1 MVNEEKVK
9 ELFQMA
15 VYDKHEEARYRQTG
29 EYYKSDYIGKELVKS
44 VFSGTL
50 VFLLIGALHLMG
62 TLNTF
67 LDSLNNVAWAQS
79 LVDIGLLYICFM
91 ALYLL
96 VTYLVYYVRYRTGRR
111 QLKKYYGHLRHLNRA
126 YDNETK

>member
-15 VYDKHEEARYRQTG
+15 VYDKHEEARYRQMG

-44 VFSGTL
+44 VFTGTIA
-50 VFLLIGALHLMG
+50 FLLIGALHLMG
-62 TLNTF
+62 TLETF
-67 LDSLNNVAWAQS
+67 LDSLNNVEWVQS

-91 ALYLL
+91 ALYLF
-96 VTYLVYYVRYRTGRR
+96 VTYLVYYVRYRAGRR
-111 QLKKYYGHLRHLNRA
+111 KLKKYYGHLRHINRM
-126 YDNETK
+126 YDKETK

>member
-15 VYDKHEEARYRQTG
+15 VYDKHEEARYRQMG

-44 VFSGTL
+44 VFSGTF

-67 LDSLNNVAWAQS
+67 LDSLNNVEWVQS
-79 LVDIGLLYICFM
+79 LIDIGLLYICFM
-91 ALYLL
+91 ALYLF

-126 YDNETK
+126 YDHETK

>member
-15 VYDKHEEARYRQTG
+15 VYDKHDEARYRQMG

-50 VFLLIGALHLMG
+50 VFLLIGVLHLMG
-62 TLNTF
+62 TLNKF
-67 LDSLNNVAWAQS
+67 LDSLNNVEWVQS

-111 QLKKYYGHLRHLNRA
+111 KLKKYYGHLRHINRA
-126 YDNETK
+126 YNNETK